1 MQPPPQTIKEFI
13 QCQNTF
19 PQVSTATRYLHYGES
34 IVFVTHMHVLSDF
47 TSPPLPSPSKKRSNS
62 GDSFAMIEAAQDDDN
77 TDS

>member
-1 MQPPPQTIKEFI
+1 MQPPPQTIKELI
-13 QCQNTF
+13 KCQNTF
-19 PQVSTATRYLHYGES
+19 PQVSIATKLLHYDD
-34 IVFVTHMHVLSDF
+34 ILHVFSDF